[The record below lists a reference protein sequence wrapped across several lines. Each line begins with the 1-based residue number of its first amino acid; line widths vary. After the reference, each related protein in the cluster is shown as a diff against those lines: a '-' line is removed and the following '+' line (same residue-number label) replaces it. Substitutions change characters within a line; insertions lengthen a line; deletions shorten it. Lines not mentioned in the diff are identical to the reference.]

1 MLKTLKK
8 EYSLI
13 PGVITVILFMTM
25 GKSMLSD
32 LSNPLSTSLYFI
44 WLFSIMLWAS
54 FNVVRHADMLAIKLG
69 EPYGTL
75 ILTLAVMSIEVTM
88 ISTLMLTGDKNPALG
103 RDMMFSVIMIVL
115 NGLVGI
121 ALIAGGR
128 RFTEQS
134 FNFRSANTYLAV
146 LIPLASI
153 GLILPNFTKSTE
165 IGTFS
170 FSQSMFVIGIIVF
183 LYGAFLVAQTIKHKD
198 YFIFKSDSI
207 VDDESHHHGTP
218 QSLPFHVIF
227 LVIHM
232 LVIVLL
238 SKKLAII
245 VDFSMS
251 ALSAPAAL
259 GGLLVAILVLS
270 PEGMAAIQ
278 AAKSNNI
285 QRSINLTFGS
295 AIATIGLTIP
305 AVLIIG
311 LVTGNKIILG
321 LNPTDTFLLIL
332 TFLVSIINFS
342 SGKSNRIQGLVH
354 LALFMLYLLLIFD

>member
-1 MLKTLKK
+1 MISTIKK

-13 PGVITVILFMTM
+13 LGLITVIIFMTM
-25 GKSMLSD
+25 GKSMFSD
-32 LSNPLSTSLYFI
+32 LSNSILTSLYFL

-54 FNVVRHADMLAIKLG
+54 FKVVRHADMLAIKLG

-75 ILTLAVMSIEVTM
+75 ILTLSVISIEVIM
-88 ISTLMLTGDKNPALG
+88 ISTLMLTGENNPTLG

-121 ALIAGGR
+121 ALIAGGS

-153 GLILPNFTKSTE
+153 GLILPNYTE
-165 IGTFS
+165 ATEVGTFS
-170 FSQSMFVIGIIVF
+170 SSQAYFVIGTTLF
-183 LYGAFLVAQTIKHKD
+183 LYVAFLVAQTIRHKD
-198 YFIFKSDSI
+198 YFIFEQ
-207 VDDESHHHGTP
+207 ESNTEGHHHGVP
-218 QSLPFHVIF
+218 KSLSYHIIF
-227 LVIHM
+227 LILYM

-245 VDFSMS
+245 VDFSMNT
-251 ALSAPAAL
+251 LSAPAAL

-270 PEGMAAIQ
+270 PEAMAAIQ
-278 AAKSNNI
+278 AARSNNI
-285 QRSINLTFGS
+285 QRSLNLTLGS

-311 LVTGNKIILG
+311 MVTGNKIILG
-321 LNPTDTFLLIL
+321 LDPTDSFLLVL
-332 TFLVSIINFS
+332 TFLVSIVNFS
-342 SGKSNRIQGLVH
+342 SGKSNKIQGLVH
-354 LALFMLYLLLIFD
+354 LALFMLYLVLVFD